1 MLDICD
7 FICRH
12 VHKIFFKFEKQ
23 CITHLCFYFTSKYI
37 SCISSLFR
45 FFAYI
50 YVRLEPWL
58 LARGDVGPQGIYNT
72 GHRLKRLSLS
82 PWRMLGGR
90 ASKSHNTRRTTSAP
104 AASNPFLTQIVNCA
118 EAEKVGL
125 EGEAQRINAKLPTF
139 SSHMCVMWFITM
151 CLKTVVV
158 WNRMVPIHSY
168 SLRLG
173 H

>member
-23 CITHLCFYFTSKYI
+23 CITHLYFYLTSKYI

-50 YVRLEPWL
+50 YARLEPWL
-58 LARGDVGPQGIYNT
+58 LARGDLGPQGIYNT

-118 EAEKVGL
+118 EAEKVWLGRGSPKNKHQIANSFL
-125 EGEAQRINAKLPTF
+125 TYVCYVIYYNVLLFWKLW
-139 SSHMCVMWFITM
+139 WFEIEWSPSTHI
-151 CLKTVVV
+151 V
-158 WNRMVPIHSY
+158 
-168 SLRLG
+168 
-173 H
+173 